1 MLIVD
6 VLVPV
11 FGLIFIGT
19 FLSKMNLIGANGEKN
34 FSSYVYFVAL
44 PATLLLFTLKTP
56 LETYTH
62 YLPFLIAISIGS
74 AVSFFIIYFLKSSKK
89 DRIINAISASSPNTG
104 FMGIP
109 VILAIFGEKGMICA
123 IVGTVCVIAL
133 ITIAIILLDSAN
145 NNHDGFFKRIY
156 KTIINPPV
164 FVIIVGVIISAL
176 GVKVPE
182 SINSMLKIAEGSL
195 SPVALIV
202 IGMSIKFRIPH
213 NMGKLILITVSK
225 LVIMPIV
232 TFSILLLFNV
242 PPLMMA
248 AGLVLSSLPVGATC
262 YILAQKYDANV
273 EDTAN
278 YVMVTTIFSII
289 TLSIILLVISYC
301 FPSTLL

>member
-1 MLIVD
+1 MLIVN

-19 FLSKMNLIGANGEKN
+19 FLSSKNLIGANAEKN

-56 LETYTH
+56 ITTYTH
-62 YLPFLIAISIGS
+62 YLPFLAAMAVGS

-89 DRIINAISASSPNTG
+89 ERVINAISASSPNTG

-123 IVGTVCVIAL
+123 IVGTVCVVAL
-133 ITIAIILLDSAN
+133 ITIGIIILDNSN
-145 NNHDGFFKRIY
+145 NNHEGTFKRVY
-156 KTIINPPV
+156 KTITNPPV
-164 FVIIVGVIISAL
+164 FVIILGVIISAL
-176 GVKVPE
+176 GIKVPE
-182 SINSMLKIAEGSL
+182 SIHSILKIAEGSL

-202 IGMSIKFRIPH
+202 IGMSIKFKIPH
-213 NMGKLILITVSK
+213 NMGKLVLITISK
-225 LVIMPIV
+225 LLIMPIV
-232 TFSILLLFNV
+232 TFSVLFIFNV

-273 EDTAN
+273 EDAAN
-278 YVMVTTIFSII
+278 YVMITTLFSII
-289 TLSIILLVISYC
+289 TLSIILILISSY
-301 FPSTLL
+301 FPSTLH